1 MPMENIP
8 YRVPDKKKASPAP
21 VQPSNPYGTME
32 KIPFRV
38 PDKKKASP
46 VPASPAP
53 ANASGVTDLSK
64 LTTSSSPIALM
75 DYRKGL
81 AEGNTSAT
89 TRSVGTNE
97 LSATQ
102 LNNLLS
108 GNSKYIQNARLSGA
122 EDAAS
127 RGLGT
132 SSYSAGLSERA
143 AIASGLPIAQQ
154 DAATYG
160 RTASENMAAQNADAL
175 ADQSNA
181 AALFGQTMGLRA
193 NLDDSERGRG
203 FTSAE
208 RVAGQEFT
216 SGENALQRGFLTGER
231 LGGQEFTA
239 GQNEL
244 QRGFLTGER
253 LGGQQFTSGENALQ
267 RGFQTGER
275 LGGQEFTAGQNE
287 AQRGFLTGERLSG
300 QDFTAGQNELQ
311 RGFLT
316 GERLSGQEFSGGQQE
331 LNRQADRIGSYF
343 NLTSAREQALA
354 QTLNGIYS
362 NPNLTP
368 AQQQAAAQNAQRS
381 LTSQWNNANRALAA
395 GIPDVFLTPGPIQS
409 GGQGI
414 PGVGGGQ
421 AGPQIPQYDV
431 PNQAPIIDEKGKKKK
446 GK

>member
-8 YRVPDKKKASPAP
+8 YRGPDKKKASPAP
-21 VQPSNPYGTME
+21 GRIINKPGTME
-32 KIPFRV
+32 KMPVRV
-38 PDKKKASP
+38 PDKKKP
-46 VPASPAP
+46 VPATPSPAP
-53 ANASGVTDLSK
+53 ANASGVTNMAALP
-64 LTTSSSPIALM
+64 SSSPIALM

-81 AEGNTSAT
+81 ADGNTSAT

-108 GNSKYIQNARLSGA
+108 GNSKYIQNARLSGV
-122 EDAAS
+122 EEAAS

-181 AALFGQTMGLRA
+181 AALFGQSMGLRA

-208 RVAGQEFT
+208 RVAGQH
-216 SGENALQRGFLTGER
+216 
-231 LGGQEFTA
+231 FTA
-239 GQNEL
+239 GENEI
-244 QRGFLTGER
+244 
-253 LGGQQFTSGENALQ
+253 
-267 RGFQTGER
+267 
-275 LGGQEFTAGQNE
+275 
-287 AQRGFLTGERLSG
+287 
-300 QDFTAGQNELQ
+300 Q

-414 PGVGGGQ
+414 PGVGGGPS
-421 AGPQIPQYDV
+421 GPQIPQYDV

>member
-1 MPMENIP
+1 MPMEKIP

-143 AIASGLPIAQQ
+143 ELHPGCRLRNKTRPPTGGRQARTWLRRMLTRWLTSRMPPRCSGRQWGCVRTSMMQNVGVGSRQRSGLQ
-154 DAATYG
+154 G
-160 RTASENMAAQNADAL
+160 
-175 ADQSNA
+175 
-181 AALFGQTMGLRA
+181 
-193 NLDDSERGRG
+193 
-203 FTSAE
+203 
-208 RVAGQEFT
+208 
-216 SGENALQRGFLTGER
+216 
-231 LGGQEFTA
+231 
-239 GQNEL
+239 
-244 QRGFLTGER
+244 
-253 LGGQQFTSGENALQ
+253 
-267 RGFQTGER
+267 
-275 LGGQEFTAGQNE
+275 
-287 AQRGFLTGERLSG
+287 
-300 QDFTAGQNELQ
+300 
-311 RGFLT
+311 
-316 GERLSGQEFSGGQQE
+316 
-331 LNRQADRIGSYF
+331 
-343 NLTSAREQALA
+343 
-354 QTLNGIYS
+354 
-362 NPNLTP
+362 
-368 AQQQAAAQNAQRS
+368 RS
-381 LTSQWNNANRALAA
+381 LRLARMHFSA
-395 GIPDVFLTPGPIQS
+395 AS
-409 GGQGI
+409 
-414 PGVGGGQ
+414 
-421 AGPQIPQYDV
+421 
-431 PNQAPIIDEKGKKKK
+431 
-446 GK
+446 